1 MVVALSGEIG
11 EATES
16 GQKTRAD
23 VTGAEGEIEA
33 FLHKSGEWLHQN
45 LKVG

>member
-1 MVVALSGEIG
+1 MIGPLSGEIG

-45 LKVG
+45 LEVG

>member
-1 MVVALSGEIG
+1 MIGPLSEEIG

-23 VTGAEGEIEA
+23 VTGAKGEIEA